1 MRRANARRQRT
12 RQAAERRTVSSA
24 AVGWGRLNG
33 AAAGRSNLDIAG
45 SPAVSASADE
55 SAEAEEETAKQR
67 CGVRTRAGSGH
78 DRRQS
83 AELSAQPLSAGAGS
97 TARQQDDRISIL
109 PGSPAVPA
117 STDESAEAEEETAMQ
132 RCGVRTRAGSGHDRR
147 QSAELSAQ
155 PLSAGAGST
164 ARQQDNQISILPGS
178 PAVPA
183 STDESAEAEEETA
196 MQRCGVRTRAG
207 SGHDRRQSAE
217 LSAQPLSAGAGS
229 TARQQDNQISILPG
243 SPAVPASTDESAEA
257 EEETAMRR
265 CGVRTRAGSEHDRRQ
280 SAEPSAQ
287 PLLSGAG
294 STTRQQNNQISGS
307 PGSPA
312 ASASIDESADAE
324 EEDDSAA
331 EQQTGP
337 RSRQADE
344 AVWE

>member
-1 MRRANARRQRT
+1 MQ
-12 RQAAERRTVSSA
+12 Q
-24 AVGWGRLNG
+24 
-33 AAAGRSNLDIAG
+33 
-45 SPAVSASADE
+45 
-55 SAEAEEETAKQR
+55 
-67 CGVRTRAGSGH
+67 CGVRTCAGGEH

-83 AELSAQPLSAGAGS
+83 AELSAQPLLSGAGS

-109 PGSPAVPA
+109 PGSPAVSA
-117 STDESAEAEEETAMQ
+117 SADESAEAEEETAK
-132 RCGVRTRAGSGHDRR
+132 
-147 QSAELSAQ
+147 
-155 PLSAGAGST
+155 
-164 ARQQDNQISILPGS
+164 
-178 PAVPA
+178 
-183 STDESAEAEEETA
+183 
-196 MQRCGVRTRAG
+196 QRCGVRTRAG

-280 SAEPSAQ
+280 SVEPSAQ

-312 ASASIDESADAE
+312 ASASADESADAE
-324 EEDDSAA
+324 ERMTV
-331 EQQTGP
+331 QQN
-337 RSRQADE
+337 SRQARAAGRQTRLYGNDQPVRLAILNTQSLGSRGKMRE
-344 AVWE
+344 ERSALTSRTPRGVQWYQGERRRAAAVNQESSDASSD